1 MESIQLIGDFKWNCS
16 CPAPESLPKAPHSDS
31 EKQTIVAEP
40 SHERTKFVWRYCRK
54 QIEADL
60 STNDLFVPG
69 VSTPLPAVQFRSL
82 KGKLG
87 LIL

>member
-1 MESIQLIGDFKWNCS
+1 MG
-16 CPAPESLPKAPHSDS
+16 PALN
-31 EKQTIVAEP
+31 VADP

-69 VSTPLPAVQFRSL
+69 VSTLLPAVQCQFRSL